1 MFSMG
6 FSALNLP
13 IFFCPS
19 SPCFLLDLFEGFEAF
34 TSEGG
39 TQIAWFFCPWS
50 NGAGVKFPCMLGVQ
64 ISISS
69 FQTTINHP
77 PPKKRSSLKTGKH
90 ETKTILKV
98 LQAIQETRLWN
109 TEAPVLIRGHCIRLY
124 TFKSYLENPVTYH
137 LAVPSLD
144 KQHPPCDVMDVK
156 TRCLFLQARPQ
167 GQKKAGNIA
176 LPCGSL
182 FDCLF
187 LPLFL
192 CLFVGWLVCLFLC
205 FFVCLFAFLFVCLSV
220 CLFVGWFVFSYSTC
234 CQFARPA

>member
-1 MFSMG
+1 M
-6 FSALNLP
+6 
-13 IFFCPS
+13 
-19 SPCFLLDLFEGFEAF
+19 
-34 TSEGG
+34 
-39 TQIAWFFCPWS
+39 
-50 NGAGVKFPCMLGVQ
+50 
-64 ISISS
+64 
-69 FQTTINHP
+69 
-77 PPKKRSSLKTGKH
+77 
-90 ETKTILKV
+90 
-98 LQAIQETRLWN
+98 
-109 TEAPVLIRGHCIRLY
+109 LIRGHCIRLY

-176 LPCGSL
+176 LPCGSS

-205 FFVCLFAFLFVCLSV
+205 FFVCLFVFLFVCLSV
-220 CLFVGWFVFSYSTC
+220 CWLVCLFVFYLLPIRA
-234 CQFARPA
+234 ARLVGDGTF